1 MSKPRESIFKYR
13 QRSLDHLKRVY
24 AIVLSVSL
32 GELLKD
38 IYQTLFL
45 QQCGLPSSTSGIQ
58 IVLLLIFFTTASVF
72 YFQED
77 KLLDL
82 RYGFDPTD
90 TLPPASTADH
100 SGDQLPEKWRPTSFA
115 LHFLCVMF
123 MMMPFVLLALSAG
136 REQLIRY
143 GIYRF
148 ALFYLILLEFGTSLA
163 FVHSWVTIVQIQQGL
178 GSEEEAFASQKR
190 SHALTMALNWLL
202 VNGGTALLIEIC
214 LWSFPPLKQ
223 LTGSAPWRD
232 VWFLVIFAVIAMA
245 RNIFDYFGTWPFLYL
260 NNTEFD
266 PSEIRRGTFSRFLMR
281 DKAEPGSL
289 ASVLQIAGPML
300 VFVLSVVLLFAFKIP
315 SALIPPASTNKVIAL
330 PCDAQSAKNPSQSA
344 ATAGSLPSSL
354 ATTDPGASKPSGP
367 IPGSLKVSPRH
378 RNPAVVH

>member
-1 MSKPRESIFKYR
+1 MSTPREAVFKYR

-38 IYQTLFL
+38 IYQTFFL
-45 QQCGLPSSTSGIQ
+45 QQCGLPASTWGIQ

-90 TLPPASTADH
+90 TVPDGSKTEM
-100 SGDQLPEKWRPTSFA
+100 PEKWRPTSFA

-136 REQLIRY
+136 REQLLRY

-148 ALFYLILLEFGTSLA
+148 TLFYLILLEFGTSLA
-163 FVHSWVTIVQIQQGL
+163 FVHSWVTLVQIQQGL
-178 GSEEEAFASQKR
+178 NTREEAFASQKR

-214 LWSFPPLKQ
+214 FWFFPPLKQ
-223 LTGSAPWRD
+223 LTTSTPWHD
-232 VWFLVIFAVIAMA
+232 LWFLIVFAALAMA
-245 RNIFDYFGTWPFLYL
+245 RNTLDYFGTWPFLYL

-266 PSEIRRGTFSRFLMR
+266 PSEIRRRTFSRFLMR
-281 DKAEPGSL
+281 DLAEPGSV
-289 ASVLQIAGPML
+289 ASVLQIAGPMF
-300 VFVLSVVLLFAFKIP
+300 VFLSSIVLFFALKFP
-315 SALIPPASTNKVIAL
+315 SALIPPPSFTLVISLPCPVQPANNPAAL
-330 PCDAQSAKNPSQSA
+330 PPTTPNPKPLAPTPNLA
-344 ATAGSLPSSL
+344 ATKPPQPGPVKPAG
-354 ATTDPGASKPSGP
+354 AHQ
-367 IPGSLKVSPRH
+367 H
-378 RNPAVVH
+378 RQPTAVH